1 MKRLRRVSD
10 SWTGESFHVTAGEGP
25 VQELEP
31 QASESEDLPKKG
43 NTKTSENEEKKDDS
57 KKTSGK
63 KPKSKATPKK
73 KASGSKDSKAKAK
86 AEPKKSSKKRS
97 KEAVGT
103 PKAAKK
109 PKTTDRTK
117 PKKEYVVC
125 EEAKAIALS
134 TLEECRKTHCTH
146 PGFEV
151 PKPTSGIDFVPY
163 WSRGAVGIKVLRKYM
178 SNKKAQE
185 TGKSGGSAKSQ
196 MAYFGNAC
204 PCCYASYNVAKIYVS
219 RLQLNGLDKGLV
231 VGWRALFI
239 YRILRGTIK

>member
-1 MKRLRRVSD
+1 MSLLVKAQCRNWNPRLLNQKICRRRGTQRLRRMKRRKMI
-10 SWTGESFHVTAGEGP
+10 
-25 VQELEP
+25 QRRP
-31 QASESEDLPKKG
+31 QVRNQRAKQRLRRRR
-43 NTKTSENEEKKDDS
+43 
-57 KKTSGK
+57 
-63 KPKSKATPKK
+63 
-73 KASGSKDSKAKAK
+73 GSKDSKAKAK